1 MRSTAGKRRNE
12 HSLSRPQSSRLIVY
26 PPCKINLGLRIL
38 RRRPDQYHDLET
50 VFVPAPVHDILE
62 LLPVQDKG
70 KTTIQSFTQSGIVIE
85 GDVQTNLC
93 IKAWQV
99 LKRDIPNLPEV
110 RIHLHKIIPTGAGLG
125 GGSSDAAYTLRA
137 LNQLFGLGLDQ
148 HQLTAYAAEL
158 GSDCPFF
165 IQDQSCYATGRG
177 EILEP
182 IQTDLSAYQLLI
194 VHPGIHIHTGK
205 AFQQIRPAV
214 PEKNIRDI
222 LAGPAMSW
230 KATLIN
236 DFEGPVFNDH
246 PEIAKIKAQMYA
258 AGAVYASLSGSGS
271 AVYALFPKD
280 IQVALQWPEKYFVRL
295 VPAQ

>member
-1 MRSTAGKRRNE
+1 MRSTAGKRRND
-12 HSLSRPQSSRLIVY
+12 HFLSRPQSSRLIVY

-50 VFVPAPVHDILE
+50 VFVPVPVHDILE
-62 LLPVQDKG
+62 LLPLTESG
-70 KTTIQSFTQSGIVIE
+70 KTTAESFTQSGIVID
-85 GDVQTNLC
+85 GDPHSNLC

-99 LKRDIPNLPEV
+99 LKRDIPTLPEV

-137 LNQLFGLGLDQ
+137 LNQLFGLGLDLQ
-148 HQLTAYAAEL
+148 QLTAYAAEL

-165 IQDQSCYATGRG
+165 MQDQSCYATGRG

-182 IQTDLSAYQLLI
+182 FQTDLSAYRLLI

-214 PEKNIRDI
+214 PENDLRKII
-222 LAGPAMSW
+222 SAPVHSW
-230 KATLIN
+230 KAELIN
-236 DFEGPVFNDH
+236 DFEGPVFGAH
-246 PEIAKIKAQMYA
+246 PEIGRIKEKMYA

-271 AVYALFPKD
+271 AVYALFPKGMHID
-280 IQVALQWPEKYFVRL
+280 IQWPENYFSRL
-295 VPAQ
+295 VAAQ